1 MTIVGIVGTAFAF
14 IPALAVTSVLNTLA
28 FQMPAAGMR
37 RRFRPTCTRCGRSMR
52 LHESVAI
59 IAYLSQNGRCSHC
72 GARAGLRAPFLELG
86 AGFLCI
92 ACFARFGISGR
103 GLVASLF
110 CAVLLVIA
118 ASDLERRIIPN
129 VVVVP
134 AGIFILLANMVVA
147 PDRWAELLI
156 AAAGTATAFLV
167 VALVYRGAL
176 GMGDVKLAF
185 LLGAGL
191 GSHVVPA
198 LLVGLLAA
206 AAVGVFLIM
215 RGGLSARKETIPL
228 GPFLALGAIVALLA

>member
-1 MTIVGIVGTAFAF
+1 MTILATVFAF
-14 IPALAVTSVLNTLA
+14 IPALAVTSFLNVLA

-37 RRFRPTCTRCGRSMR
+37 RRLRPTCARCGQSMR
-52 LHESVAI
+52 LRESVAL
-59 IAYLSQNGRCSHC
+59 IAYLSRNGRCSHC
-72 GARAGLRAPFLELG
+72 GAREGLRAPFLELG

-92 ACFARFGISGR
+92 ACFARFGISAR

-118 ASDLERRIIPN
+118 ASDLERRIVPN

-134 AGIFILLANMVVA
+134 AGIFILLANMVVS
-147 PDRWAELLI
+147 PNRWAEWPI
-156 AAAGTATAFLV
+156 AAAGTAAAMLV

-191 GSHVVPA
+191 GRDVVPA

-206 AAVGVFLIM
+206 AVVALVVILR
-215 RGGLSARKETIPL
+215 RGLGARKETIPL
-228 GPFLALGAIVALLA
+228 APFLALGAIVALLA